1 MMRRQRSFVLQEEM
15 MVRIP
20 SSLRHPALIV
30 ALKGAVVALLLIGVA
45 LLVTPAFPLL
55 PMTVLLWLPAD

>member
-1 MMRRQRSFVLQEEM
+1 

>member
-1 MMRRQRSFVLQEEM
+1 

-20 SSLRHPALIV
+20 PPLRHPALIV
-30 ALKGAVVALLLIGVA
+30 AVKGVVIALLLVGVV

-55 PMTVLLWLPAD
+55 AMAVLLWLPAD